1 MSRLATTF
9 AKLAAEGRAGLVTY
23 VMAGDPQPATAQ
35 AIVDGLP
42 DAGADVIELGLP
54 FSDPMADGPAIQAAG
69 LRALGAGASTRV
81 TLDILRAFRK
91 KNATTPVVLMGYFNP
106 IYIYGAERFCTDAAA
121 AGADGLIVVD
131 LPPEEDHELR
141 PFAKAAGLDL
151 VRLATPTT
159 DDKRLP
165 VVLEGASGFLYYVA
179 VLGVTGTKSAATG
192 DVREAVA
199 RIKRHTKLPV
209 AVGFGIKTA
218 EGAAA
223 IARHADAAVVGSAL
237 VQTVADS
244 LAAKTDPVAPL
255 HKLVRELAAAVRGAR
270 AKSSAA

>member
-1 MSRLATTF
+1 MSRLAATF

-23 VMAGDPQPATAQ
+23 VMAGDPDAKTAQ

-42 DAGADVIELGLP
+42 DCGADVIELGLP
-54 FSDPMADGPAIQAAG
+54 FSDPMADGPAIQAAA
-69 LRALGAGASTRV
+69 LRALAAGGSTRA

-91 KNATTPVVLMGYFNP
+91 KNATTPVVLMGYYNP
-106 IYIYGAERFCTDAAA
+106 IYVYGPERFCKDAAQ

-131 LPPEEDHELR
+131 LPPEEDEELR

-165 VVLEGASGFLYYVA
+165 TVLEGASGILYYVA
-179 VLGVTGTKSAATG
+179 VLGVTGTKSAAAG
-192 DVREAVA
+192 DVQAAVA

-223 IARHADAAVVGSAL
+223 IARHAVAGVVGSAL
-237 VQTVADS
+237 VQIVADGF
-244 LAAKTDPVAPL
+244 AAKCDPVAPL

>member
-1 MSRLATTF
+1 
-9 AKLAAEGRAGLVTY
+9 
-23 VMAGDPQPATAQ
+23 
-35 AIVDGLP
+35 
-42 DAGADVIELGLP
+42 
-54 FSDPMADGPAIQAAG
+54 MADGPAIQAAG
-69 LRALGAGASTRV
+69 LRALGKGASTRG

-91 KNATTPVVLMGYFNP
+91 KDASTPVVLMGYFNP
-106 IYIYGAERFCTDAAA
+106 IYIYGPERFCKDAAE

-131 LPPEEDHELR
+131 LPPEEDQELR
-141 PFAKAAGLDL
+141 PYAKAAGLDL

-179 VLGVTGTKSAATG
+179 VLGVTGTKSAAAG
-192 DVREAVA
+192 DVQAAVA

-255 HKLVRELAAAVRGAR
+255 HKLVRDLAAAVRGAR